1 MANINTHNDNQAG
14 YSVKS
19 YTLGFI
25 LSIIF
30 TIIPFGVVNEK
41 LFTNLTTIIV
51 VFGCAIVQLFIQLV
65 FFMHLNTESK
75 PRYNSGF
82 LLFTLLSLLILVI
95 GTIWIM
101 SSLAYKMHP
110 VMHHMMH

>member
-1 MANINTHNDNQAG
+1 MANTHNDKALG
-14 YSVKS
+14 YSAKS

-30 TIIPFGVVNEK
+30 TIIPFGLVRESS
-41 LFTNLTTIIV
+41 FSNLTIIMV
-51 VFGCAIVQLFIQLV
+51 VFGCAIVQLLIQLI

-75 PRYNSGF
+75 PRINSGSM
-82 LLFTLLSLLILVI
+82 LFIIVILFILVI

-101 SSLAYKMHP
+101 SSLAYRMHP
-110 VMHHMMH
+110 IMNHMMH

>member
-1 MANINTHNDNQAG
+1 MANTHNDKALG
-14 YSVKS
+14 YSAKS

-30 TIIPFGVVNEK
+30 TIIPFGLVREST
-41 LFTNLTTIIV
+41 FSNLTIILV
-51 VFGCAIVQLFIQLV
+51 VFGCAIVQLFIQLI

-75 PRYNSGF
+75 PRLNSGS
-82 LLFTLLSLLILVI
+82 LLFTIALLLIVVI

-101 SSLAYKMHP
+101 ASLAYRMHP
-110 VMHHMMH
+110 MMNHMMH